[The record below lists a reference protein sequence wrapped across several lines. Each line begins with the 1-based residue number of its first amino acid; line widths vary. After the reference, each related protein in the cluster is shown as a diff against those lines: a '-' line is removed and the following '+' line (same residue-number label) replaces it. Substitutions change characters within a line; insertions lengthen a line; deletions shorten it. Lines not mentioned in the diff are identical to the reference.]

1 MAYSTVYNLKP
12 AYLGNFYFYWN
23 NPQQYILEVSTK
35 EAKGSSVQIS
45 KKKKKNNQN
54 QRAVSLSR
62 NFKS

>member
-45 KKKKKNNQN
+45 KKNKKQP
-54 QRAVSLSR
+54 
-62 NFKS
+62 KSKGCFIVEKF